1 MLGEYP
7 CLQLKNEGVGLS
19 ESQLKENFG
28 KIWPKFMEFEISR
41 SKRCVDL
48 AGSVN
53 GYLILQVVAY
63 HQLSLLRSTAPAN
76 NYSDL
81 RDAWETIQ
89 PAHLMNLPYILNYA
103 TISELTGIDKETTRR
118 AVLKLEKNQWLT
130 VDKKLGITYS
140 PSEKNQKMLLELN
153 EWELKF
159 LGKLVKLTGSS
170 FS

>member
-1 MLGEYP
+1 MLNVE
-7 CLQLKNEGVGLS
+7 NEGFGLS
-19 ESQLKENFG
+19 ESQLKKNFG
-28 KIWPKFMEFEISR
+28 KIWPRFMEFEISR

-63 HQLSLLRSTAPAN
+63 HQLSLLRLTASAN
-76 NYSDL
+76 DYTDV

-89 PAHLMNLPYILNYA
+89 PAHMMHLPYILNYA
-103 TISELTGIDKETTRR
+103 AIAELTGIDKETTRR

-130 VDKKLGITYS
+130 VDKKLGITYA

-159 LGKLVKLTGSS
+159 LGKLVNLTGAN
-170 FS
+170 F